1 MKEIN
6 FREIGRKLKE
16 TRTSKGLTQEYIA
29 HMADV
34 NTSHIS
40 NIENNRVKVSLPTL
54 VHICNALNVTVDYIL
69 SEEYTDTASVLDDEI
84 LRLLRSCPVKVK
96 KQIIEIIRI
105 LR

>member
-6 FREIGRKLKE
+6 FREIGKKLKE

-29 HMADV
+29 NMADV

-69 SEEYTDTASVLDDEI
+69 SEEYTDTSSVLDEEI
-84 LRLLRSCPVKVK
+84 LRHLRSCTVKTK
-96 KQIIEIIRI
+96 KQIIQIIQI
-105 LR
+105 LK